1 MYHREFDDQKPL
13 QHERATDAV
22 HCARDVLSYFC
33 GPIFEITGCWNDSH
47 AALEHIR
54 QSIAILQA
62 AQAMLLCQ
70 APKYHGSAQNVK
82 LSTEADSLTRDDR

>member
-1 MYHREFDDQKPL
+1 MYYSKSDDQKTL

-47 AALEHIR
+47 TALEHIR

-62 AQAMLLCQ
+62 AQATLLCHV
-70 APKYHGSAQNVK
+70 PNDHGSAQYVK
-82 LSTEADSLTRDDR
+82 LITEADSLTKDDR